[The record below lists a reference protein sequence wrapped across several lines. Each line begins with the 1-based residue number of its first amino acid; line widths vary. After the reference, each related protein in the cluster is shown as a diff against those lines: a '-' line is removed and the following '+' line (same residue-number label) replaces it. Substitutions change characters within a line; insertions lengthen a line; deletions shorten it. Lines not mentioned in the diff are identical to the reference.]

1 MQKQG
6 RNNMGILQNIF
17 SIKNQ
22 KEKNGKIYK
31 VTTVLGLKLK
41 TLNIKRTL
49 SEVSKE
55 TKLLRTIIEKSI
67 DITKIPKAT
76 GNLRKVQLIKTKI
89 LQIIDVILKKYHMQY
104 WIDFGTLI
112 GAIRHKGFIPWDDD
126 IDLCIMK
133 DDYLKLPE
141 LFAKELQNKGLFLLY
156 GSEAGYQTLRLE
168 YKAFVVDFFPMEYI
182 NKKCINN
189 EEKIVFKN
197 KWLHIKKIL
206 MKKFALKNF
215 ISGKLNHIEIIPEV
229 NEIKKQIIDSN
240 YFENSKTKQFIRS
253 VETMTTS
260 DECAV
265 YDNEYVF
272 PLQNLQFEDLSL
284 PAPIDPLQH
293 LYQSGEYG
301 EYGAIMTFPTISD
314 SGFFHTQMNYSSD
327 VDYDNILHELTNIYE
342 EIKNENNVCTANN

>member
-1 MQKQG
+1 
-6 RNNMGILQNIF
+6 MGILQNIF

-22 KEKNGKIYK
+22 KGKNGKIYK

-76 GNLRKVQLIKTKI
+76 GNLRKVQLIETKF
-89 LQIIDVILKKYHMQY
+89 LGIIDIILKKYNMVY

-141 LFAKELQNKGLFLLY
+141 LFAKELQNKGFRISY
-156 GSEAGYQTLRLE
+156 CDFGGSNIIRFFYD
-168 YKAFVVDFFPMEYI
+168 KFFIDFFPMEYL
-182 NKKCINN
+182 NKKCLTKI
-189 EEKIVFKN
+189 EKTNYIKNWFLLRDKFLKKYPVKDLISSKKVNLIEMWKYADILKQQIFKESYKEN
-197 KWLHIKKIL
+197 
-206 MKKFALKNF
+206 
-215 ISGKLNHIEIIPEV
+215 PE
-229 NEIKKQIIDSN
+229 
-240 YFENSKTKQFIRS
+240 TKQFIRS
-253 VETMTTS
+253 FESMAASTK
-260 DECAV
+260 ECAV

-272 PLQNLQFEDLSL
+272 PLQNIQFEDLSL

-293 LYQSGEYG
+293 LYQTGEYG
-301 EYGAIMTFPTISD
+301 EYGAVMTFPTISD
-314 SGFFHTQMNYSSD
+314 SGFYHTQSMYSSD
-327 VDYDNILHELTNIYE
+327 INYEKILNELTFIFE
-342 EIKNENNVCTANN
+342 GLKNAN

>member
-1 MQKQG
+1 MQKQE

-17 SIKNQ
+17 SIKKQ
-22 KEKNGKIYK
+22 KEKNGKIYN

-49 SEVSKE
+49 SEVSQE

-133 DDYLKLPE
+133 DDYLKLPKM
-141 LFAKELQNKGLFLLY
+141 FASELQKYGLYLLY

-168 YKAFVVDFFPMEYI
+168 YKSFVVDFFPMEYI
-182 NKKCINN
+182 NKKCVNN
-189 EEKIVFKN
+189 EEKIVFEN
-197 KWLHIKKIL
+197 KWLHIKKII
-206 MKKFALKNF
+206 MKKFELKDF
-215 ISGKLNHIEIIPEV
+215 ISGKINHIEIIPEV
-229 NEIKKQIIDSN
+229 NKIKKQIIDNN

-260 DECAV
+260 NECAV

-272 PLQNLQFEDLSL
+272 PLQNIQFEDLSL

-301 EYGAIMTFPTISD
+301 EYGAVMTFPRIQD
-314 SGFFHTQMNYSSD
+314 SGFAHTQIKYSSD
-327 VDYDNILHELTNIYE
+327 VDYVNILHELTNIYE

>member
-1 MQKQG
+1 
-6 RNNMGILQNIF
+6 MGILQNIF

-141 LFAKELQNKGLFLLY
+141 IFDKELVRYGLNY
-156 GSEAGYQTLRLE
+156 IYCDDAGSQLIKLCYND
-168 YKAFVVDFFPMEYI
+168 YVVDFFPMEYI
-182 NKKCINN
+182 NKKCYTE
-189 EEKIVFKN
+189 EEKAIHVC
-197 KWLHIKKIL
+197 KWLECRNAFLKKY
-206 MKKFALKNF
+206 KVKDF
-215 ISGKLNHIEIIPEV
+215 ISGKYNQFEVIPFV
-229 NEIKKQIIDSN
+229 NTLKQQIIDIS
-240 YFENSKTKQFIRS
+240 YKENSTTNQVIRS
-253 VETMTTS
+253 LETMTVATK
-260 DECAV
+260 CAV
-265 YDNEYVF
+265 FDCEYIF

-301 EYGAIMTFPTISD
+301 EYGAVMTFPRIQD
-314 SGFFHTQMNYSSD
+314 SGFAHTQMNYSSD
-327 VDYDNILHELTNIYE
+327 IDYDNILHELTNIYE
-342 EIKNENNVCTANN
+342 EIKNENKVCTASN

>member
-1 MQKQG
+1 
-6 RNNMGILQNIF
+6 MGILQNIF
-17 SIKNQ
+17 SIKKQ
-22 KEKNGKIYK
+22 KEKNGKIYN

-49 SEVSKE
+49 SEVSQE

-141 LFAKELQNKGLFLLY
+141 LFAKELQNKGFRISY
-156 GSEAGYQTLRLE
+156 CNSGGSNIIRFFYDK
-168 YKAFVVDFFPMEYI
+168 YWIDFFPMEYL
-182 NKKCINN
+182 NKKCSTQI
-189 EEKIVFKN
+189 EKTTFVKN
-197 KWLHIKKIL
+197 WFLLRDKLIKKYPIKDL
-206 MKKFALKNF
+206 ISEKVNLFEMFEHADSLKQHFFKESYKEN
-215 ISGKLNHIEIIPEV
+215 PET
-229 NEIKKQIIDSN
+229 E
-240 YFENSKTKQFIRS
+240 QFIRS
-253 VETMTTS
+253 LESMAASTK
-260 DECAV
+260 ECAV
-265 YDNEYVF
+265 FDNEYVF

-301 EYGAIMTFPTISD
+301 EYGAVMTFPTIND
-314 SGFFHTQMNYSSD
+314 SGFYHTQIKFSSD

-342 EIKNENNVCTANN
+342 EIKNENKVCTTIN